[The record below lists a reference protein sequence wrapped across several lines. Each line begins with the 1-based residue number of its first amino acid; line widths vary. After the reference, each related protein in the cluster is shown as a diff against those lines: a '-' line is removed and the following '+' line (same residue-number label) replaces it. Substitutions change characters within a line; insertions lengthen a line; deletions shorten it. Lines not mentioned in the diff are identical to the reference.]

1 MATSF
6 SKKLLAGLS
15 AAVML
20 VPTAGRLP
28 EKKAVAAPDEYHDDW
43 LHVNDKAQVVD
54 MNGNEVWM
62 TGVNWFGYNV
72 GSQVFDGAWSAN
84 VHDCLDLIADHGFN
98 LLRVPMS
105 TEILLQWK
113 AGKPDPI
120 IKLNEYKNPEL
131 TVEGVEGGTPMYSF
145 DIWNKVVEWCR
156 EDGIKIM
163 MDVHCATTN
172 SAGHN
177 FPLWYDSNFSEKD
190 WLDALSW
197 FADYYKDDDTVIAI
211 DLKNEPHGKKDEG
224 SFAKW
229 DGSTDANN
237 WRYAAEKGAKACL
250 DKNPNL
256 LIMVEGIEVYPK
268 TEKGFDW
275 NSPSTDYAHYG
286 ESEYQPYYGA
296 WWGANFRGA
305 REFPVNL
312 GEHQSQLVYS
322 PHDYGPEV
330 YNQEWFYLSDPSK
343 TFTRETLLDDY
354 WRDTWAYLVEE
365 NIAPLLMGEWG
376 GWVDEKHDKTGEN
389 VHWMQ
394 ELRDYMIDK
403 RIHHTFWC
411 FNENSSD
418 TGGLVYDNFQKW
430 DDVKYDFIKSA
441 LWQTESGK
449 FISLDHK
456 IPLGTAGNGVSLSDF
471 YASGEKSNMAGAST
485 GTAVPKTTTAPK
497 NTTTT
502 TTAPKKETTT
512 TTTATTTT
520 ATITTP
526 EIVISTNQHQEYD
539 SVESYPTK
547 TTYVEGESLDLT
559 GLKVNVHDTVTKKK
573 STVDYT
579 DVSRFDVVD
588 KDGNVIIN
596 ASKLNTLS
604 AGEYTVK
611 ANPNAAAFVT
621 SDYVTG
627 ANFTFKVTITKSG
640 SGTKDNTVLGD
651 ANCDSG
657 VDMSD
662 VVLIM
667 QALANPNKYGIS
679 GSDKN
684 HITENGWKNA
694 DIPSTSTGV
703 TTDDALAVQEFLLGK
718 RELSAK

>member
-6 SKKLLAGLS
+6 FKKLLAAVS
-15 AAVML
+15 AAAVVL
-20 VPTAGRLP
+20 VPASQSLP
-28 EKKAVAAPDEYHDDW
+28 EKNSNTALAADTSGDDW
-43 LHVNDKAQVVD
+43 LHVNDKAQIVD
-54 MNGNEVWM
+54 MNGNEVWL

-72 GSQVFDGAWSAN
+72 GSQIFDGAWSAN

-145 DIWNKVVEWCR
+145 DIWNQVVKWCK

-163 MDVHCATTN
+163 MDIHCATTN

-229 DGSTDANN
+229 DGSSDANN

-268 TEKGFDW
+268 IEKGYDW

-296 WWGANFRGA
+296 WWGANFRGV

-330 YNQEWFYLSDPSK
+330 YNQEWFYLKDTSK

-354 WRDTWAYLVEE
+354 WRDTWAFLVEE
-365 NIAPLLMGEWG
+365 NIAPILMGEWG
-376 GWVDEKHDKTGEN
+376 GWVDEEHDKTGEN

-430 DDVKYDFIKSA
+430 DDAKYDFIKSS

-449 FISLDHK
+449 FISLDHQ

-497 NTTTT
+497 DTTTT
-502 TTAPKKETTT
+502 TTTTKDVTTT
-512 TTTATTTT
+512 TTTATTTAPKKDTTTTTT
-520 ATITTP
+520 ATTTAP
-526 EIVISTNQHQEYD
+526 KQETTTT
-539 SVESYPTK
+539 VT
-547 TTYVEGESLDLT
+547 TTYPLV
-559 GLKVNVHDTVTKKK
+559 
-573 STVDYT
+573 
-579 DVSRFDVVD
+579 
-588 KDGNVIIN
+588 
-596 ASKLNTLS
+596 
-604 AGEYTVK
+604 
-611 ANPNAAAFVT
+611 P
-621 SDYVTG
+621 
-627 ANFTFKVTITKSG
+627 
-640 SGTKDNTVLGD
+640 GTKDNTVWGD
-651 ANCDSG
+651 ANDDGS

-667 QALANPNKYGIS
+667 QSLANPNKYGLN

-684 HITENGWKNA
+684 HITSNGLYSGSVVKRNG
-694 DIPSTSTGV
+694 SV
-703 TTDDALAVQEFLLGK
+703 TTEDALEIQLFLLGK
-718 RELSAK
+718 RTSLGPAKA

>member
-1 MATSF
+1 MLQLLRKHANIVDISCEKDYNGLTNIFVIKRGKNTMATSF
-6 SKKLLAGLS
+6 FKKLLAAVS
-15 AAVML
+15 AAAVVL
-20 VPTAGRLP
+20 VPASQSLP
-28 EKKAVAAPDEYHDDW
+28 EKNSNTALAADTSGDDW
-43 LHVNDKAQVVD
+43 LHVNDKAQIVD
-54 MNGNEVWM
+54 KNGNEVWL

-72 GSQVFDGAWSAN
+72 GSQIFDGAWSAN

-145 DIWNKVVEWCR
+145 DIWNQVVKWCK

-163 MDVHCATTN
+163 MDIHCATTN

-229 DGSTDANN
+229 DGSSDANN

-268 TEKGFDW
+268 IEKGYDW

-296 WWGANFRGA
+296 WWGANFRGV

-330 YNQEWFYLSDPSK
+330 YNQEWFYLKDTSK

-354 WRDTWAYLVEE
+354 WRDTWAFLVEE
-365 NIAPLLMGEWG
+365 NIAPILMGEWG
-376 GWVDEKHDKTGEN
+376 GWVDEEHDKTGEN

-430 DDVKYDFIKSA
+430 DDVKYDFIKSS

-449 FISLDHK
+449 FISLDHQ

-497 NTTTT
+497 DTTTT
-502 TTAPKKETTT
+502 TTTTKDVTTT
-512 TTTATTTT
+512 TTTATTTAPKKDTTTTTT
-520 ATITTP
+520 ATTTAP
-526 EIVISTNQHQEYD
+526 KQETTTT
-539 SVESYPTK
+539 VT
-547 TTYVEGESLDLT
+547 TTYPLV
-559 GLKVNVHDTVTKKK
+559 
-573 STVDYT
+573 
-579 DVSRFDVVD
+579 
-588 KDGNVIIN
+588 
-596 ASKLNTLS
+596 
-604 AGEYTVK
+604 
-611 ANPNAAAFVT
+611 P
-621 SDYVTG
+621 
-627 ANFTFKVTITKSG
+627 
-640 SGTKDNTVLGD
+640 GTKDNTVWGD
-651 ANCDSG
+651 ANDDGS

-667 QALANPNKYGIS
+667 QSLANPNKYGLN

-684 HITENGWKNA
+684 HITSNGLYSGSVVKRNG
-694 DIPSTSTGV
+694 SV
-703 TTDDALAVQEFLLGK
+703 TTEDALEIQLFLLGK
-718 RELSAK
+718 RTSLGPAKA

>member
-6 SKKLLAGLS
+6 FKKLLAAVS
-15 AAVML
+15 AAAVVL
-20 VPTAGRLP
+20 VPASQSLP
-28 EKKAVAAPDEYHDDW
+28 EKNSNTALAADTSGDDW
-43 LHVNDKAQVVD
+43 LHVNDKAQIVD
-54 MNGNEVWM
+54 KNGNEVWL

-72 GSQVFDGAWSAN
+72 GSQIFDGAWSAN

-145 DIWNKVVEWCR
+145 DIWNQVVKWCK

-163 MDVHCATTN
+163 MDIHCATTN

-229 DGSTDANN
+229 DGSSDANN

-268 TEKGFDW
+268 IEKGYDW

-296 WWGANFRGA
+296 WWGANFRGV

-330 YNQEWFYLSDPSK
+330 YNQEWFYLKDTSK

-354 WRDTWAYLVEE
+354 WRDTWAFLVEE
-365 NIAPLLMGEWG
+365 NIAPILMGEWG
-376 GWVDEKHDKTGEN
+376 GWVDEEHDKTGEN

-430 DDVKYDFIKSA
+430 DDVKYDFIKSS

-449 FISLDHK
+449 FISLDHQ

-497 NTTTT
+497 DTTTT
-502 TTAPKKETTT
+502 TTTTKDVTTT
-512 TTTATTTT
+512 TTTATTTAPKKDTTTTTT
-520 ATITTP
+520 ATTTAP
-526 EIVISTNQHQEYD
+526 KQETTTT
-539 SVESYPTK
+539 VT
-547 TTYVEGESLDLT
+547 TTYPLV
-559 GLKVNVHDTVTKKK
+559 
-573 STVDYT
+573 
-579 DVSRFDVVD
+579 
-588 KDGNVIIN
+588 
-596 ASKLNTLS
+596 
-604 AGEYTVK
+604 
-611 ANPNAAAFVT
+611 P
-621 SDYVTG
+621 
-627 ANFTFKVTITKSG
+627 
-640 SGTKDNTVLGD
+640 GTKDNTVWGD
-651 ANCDSG
+651 ANDDGS

-667 QALANPNKYGIS
+667 QSLANPNKYGLN

-684 HITENGWKNA
+684 HITSNGLYSGSVVKRNG
-694 DIPSTSTGV
+694 SV
-703 TTDDALAVQEFLLGK
+703 TTEDALEIQLFLLGK
-718 RELSAK
+718 RTSLGPAKA